1 MLPRRLRS
9 LSLLAVVLA
18 TAGWSR
24 PSQGSLIFSFD
35 SPSYAIAN
43 VGGTANV
50 GLYVAQVP
58 GTGPTINAAN
68 PLLTGGLQLT
78 FATTGAATETNFTAS
93 PRWDNSSVGTAING
107 SNTVVSLTV
116 LSLAGI
122 ADLSTPLLLG
132 TFTFTGRTFGS
143 TMALAAT
150 IHPGVNFIDRN
161 GDNLDP
167 TNTPT
172 ALIRVGPAT
181 TVPEPTSLILTA
193 TVIGGACGLGG
204 LGRAR
209 KLRIK
214 HEAKR
219 N

>member
-1 MLPRRLRS
+1 MLPCQLRS
-9 LSLLAVVLA
+9 LFLLAIIFA

-43 VGGTANV
+43 IGGTASV

-58 GTGPTINAAN
+58 GTGPVINAAN
-68 PLLTGGLQLT
+68 PLLTGGVQIT

-93 PRWDNSSVGTAING
+93 PKWDNSSVGNTING

-116 LSLAGI
+116 LSLLGVS
-122 ADLSTPLLLG
+122 DLSTPLLLG
-132 TFTFTGRTFGS
+132 TFTFTGRTLGS

-150 IHPGVNFIDRN
+150 IHPGINFIDRN

-181 TVPEPTSLILTA
+181 SVPEPTSLILTI
-193 TVIGGACGLGG
+193 IGAVSGLGG
-204 LGRAR
+204 LGRAK
-209 KLRIK
+209 KLRIR